1 MADSK
6 SEIVVYQ
13 GPDLAGLTA
22 RDEPVTARNAPAIVK
37 AAGRSAEFA
46 WEEFFQAE
54 IANAHTR
61 KNYLHAV
68 RQFLAWIEG
77 RGLELPWIT
86 PGDVGAYLQVVELS
100 VPTKKLHLA
109 ALRRFFDRLVNRH
122 ACVINPAATVKAER
136 YAVVEGKTPQIGPE
150 QVRTLLK
157 SIDVSNPVGLRDR
170 AILAVLVYTAARV
183 GAVAKLTIKS
193 LKHDG
198 SQYSLRFS
206 EKGGKSREIP
216 VRHDLEQFLLEY
228 IEAAEISEGC
238 LFRTA
243 YLKTKTL
250 TKNAMTGID
259 ICRRISWSRTCRWRT
274 CSTWPATPTR
284 GPPGSTTGGGGRS
297 RGTSSSGSRSDWQC
311 PCPAGARANIPLG
324 TSAINVLFF
333 RDYSNVTGR
342 LGLGPRNWAWDQA
355 VRRVGGQLGG
365 IERVPSRFS
374 LFLPSDLR
382 IGSGS
387 DATVSFFRS

>member
-1 MADSK
+1 MADTK
-6 SEIVVYQ
+6 TEVTVYR
-13 GPDLAGLTA
+13 GPERAGLTA
-22 RDEPVTARNAPAIVK
+22 PGEPITARNAPAIVK
-37 AAGRSAEFA
+37 AAGRAAEFA

-68 RQFLAWIEG
+68 RKFLAWVEG
-77 RGLELPWIT
+77 RGLDLPRIT
-86 PGDVGAYLQVVELS
+86 PGDVGTYLQGLDPLS

-122 ACVINPAATVKAER
+122 VAIINPAATVKAER
-136 YAVVEGKTPQIGPE
+136 YAVVEGKTPEIGVV

-170 AILAVLVYTAARV
+170 AVLAVLIYTAARV
-183 GAVAKLTIKS
+183 GAVAKLTLKS

-198 SQYSLRFS
+198 AQYTLRFA

-216 VRHDLEQFLLEY
+216 VRHDLEGYLREY
-228 IEAAEISEGC
+228 IEAVQITEGR

-259 ICRRISWSRTCRWRT
+259 ICRMMKRRLKAAGLPGHFSPHSFRVTTVTDLLEQNVPLEDVQYLAGHSDPRTTRIYDRRRRKVTRNIVERIS
-274 CSTWPATPTR
+274 
-284 GPPGSTTGGGGRS
+284 
-297 RGTSSSGSRSDWQC
+297 
-311 PCPAGARANIPLG
+311 I
-324 TSAINVLFF
+324 
-333 RDYSNVTGR
+333 
-342 LGLGPRNWAWDQA
+342 
-355 VRRVGGQLGG
+355 
-365 IERVPSRFS
+365 
-374 LFLPSDLR
+374 
-382 IGSGS
+382 
-387 DATVSFFRS
+387 